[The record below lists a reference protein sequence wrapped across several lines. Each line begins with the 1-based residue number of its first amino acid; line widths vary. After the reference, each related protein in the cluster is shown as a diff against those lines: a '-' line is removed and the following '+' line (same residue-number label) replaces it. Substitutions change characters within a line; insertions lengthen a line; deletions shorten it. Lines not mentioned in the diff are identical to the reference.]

1 MKLLVST
8 RLNYQLAKP
17 VDIIFLIHA
26 AKSPTQAVGAE
37 KFSISSNPPLQ
48 TFEALGSLNRVV
60 RTKLPPGQT
69 TIEYQAEV
77 DVALR
82 QYDPHS
88 VREFAFADL
97 PPETLVYLLPSRF
110 CPADLF
116 NELAEQQFG
125 GFQHGYQRAR
135 AISDWVHDTIAYVAG
150 STGPHSTAADAY
162 QQRQGVCR
170 DFAHLAISICRAAGI
185 PARYVSVYADGL
197 TPPDFHAV
205 MEVYLQSPDGGAW
218 FTLDPTHMSSVDA
231 VARIAA
237 GRDAAD
243 VAFAWTQD
251 NCDSTSPEVKVSAPG
266 RRNAA
271 RTAQAVVG
279 V

>member
-1 MKLLVST
+1 MKLLVSSL
-8 RLNYQLAKP
+8 LNYQLAEP

-26 AKSPTQAVGAE
+26 AKTPIQAVGNE
-37 KFSISSNPPLQ
+37 QFSITGNPPLQ
-48 TFEALGSLNRVV
+48 TFEALSSLNRVV
-60 RTKLPPGQT
+60 RTKLPAGQS
-69 TIEYQAEV
+69 TIEYHAEV

-82 QYDPHS
+82 RYDPS
-88 VREFAFADL
+88 TVREFAFADL
-97 PPETLVYLLPSRF
+97 PPETLAYLLPSRF
-110 CPADLF
+110 CPSDLF

-125 GFQHGYQRAR
+125 GMPRGFGRAL
-135 AISDWVHDTIAYVAG
+135 AISDWVHGTLAYVTG

-162 QQRQGVCR
+162 QQGRGVCR
-170 DFAHLAISICRAAGI
+170 DFAHLAISICRAACI

-205 MEVYLQSPDGGAW
+205 IEVYLQSPDGGAW

-251 NCDSTSPEVKVSAPG
+251 NCDSTSPQVKVSAPG
-266 RRNAA
+266 RPDTA
-271 RTAQAVVG
+271 RTAEAVVG

>member
-1 MKLLVST
+1 MNLLVSS
-8 RLNYQLAKP
+8 RLGYSLAKP
-17 VDIIFLIHA
+17 VDIVFQVHA
-26 AKSPTQAVGAE
+26 AKSPTQTISGE
-37 KFSISSNPPLQ
+37 TFSISGNPPLQ

-60 RTKLPPGQT
+60 RTKLAPGQT
-69 TIEYQAEV
+69 SVDYQAQV

-82 QYDPHS
+82 QYDPGAVH
-88 VREFAFADL
+88 EFDFSDL

-116 NELAEQQFG
+116 NELAEQQFSG
-125 GFQHGYQRAR
+125 KPRGFLRAL
-135 AISDWVHDTIAYVAG
+135 AISDWVHDSIAYVAG
-150 STGPHSTAADAY
+150 STGPHSTSADAY

-170 DFAHLAISICRAAGI
+170 DFAHLAISVCRAAGI

-205 MEVYLQSPDGGAW
+205 VEVYLRSPDGGAW

-231 VARIAA
+231 VVRISA

-251 NCDSTSPEVKVSAPG
+251 NCDSTSPQISVSAPG
-266 RRNAA
+266 RRDTA
-271 RTAQAVVG
+271 RTTQAVVG